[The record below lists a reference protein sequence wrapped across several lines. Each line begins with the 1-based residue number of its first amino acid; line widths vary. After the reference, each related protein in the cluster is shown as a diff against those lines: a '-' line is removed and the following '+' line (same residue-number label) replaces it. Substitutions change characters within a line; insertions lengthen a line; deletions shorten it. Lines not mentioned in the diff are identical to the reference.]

1 MRNVSG
7 KSDRI
12 YMCIDLKSF
21 YASVECAER
30 GLNPMTTNLVVAD
43 PERSTG
49 TLCLAVSPSM
59 KALGVRNRCRLYEIP
74 ENIEYIAAVPRMQL
88 YIDYA
93 VRIYGEY
100 LKYISP
106 DDIHVYSVDEAFFD
120 VTEYV
125 RRSGMTP
132 EQMARFLMGRV
143 EKCAGIRST
152 AGIGTNLYLAKVALD
167 ITAKHSP
174 KFIGYLD
181 EEKYREELWDHR
193 PLTDFW
199 RIGRGTAARL
209 DKLGIRTMREITRA
223 NEDTLYK
230 IFGIDAELLID
241 HAWGRESTT
250 MADIKG
256 YRSKSRSLSSGQVLL
271 RDYDYDEAR
280 LIVKEMADLVCLDM
294 VEKNIYTD
302 LLTLYV
308 GYSHTV
314 PIPSSGGS
322 IRLPRPTNADSLIIP
337 ALVRKY
343 NEIVVPGV
351 PIRRIGIGCENIVE
365 DEGQYQMSL
374 FDEGVTEETER
385 DRKIQEAVLEI
396 KARFGKNA
404 ILKGLNLEEAGTTR
418 ARNHQIGGHKSG
430 T

>member
-132 EQMARFLMGRV
+132 EQMAKFLMGRV

-250 MADIKG
+250 
-256 YRSKSRSLSSGQVLL
+256 RSKSRSLSSGQVLL

>member
-132 EQMARFLMGRV
+132 EQMAKFLMGRV

-152 AGIGTNLYLAKVALD
+152 AGIGPNLYLAQVALD

-396 KARFGKNA
+396 MARFGKNA

>member
-1 MRNVSG
+1 
-7 KSDRI
+7 
-12 YMCIDLKSF
+12 
-21 YASVECAER
+21 
-30 GLNPMTTNLVVAD
+30 
-43 PERSTG
+43 
-49 TLCLAVSPSM
+49 
-59 KALGVRNRCRLYEIP
+59 
-74 ENIEYIAAVPRMQL
+74 MQL

-132 EQMARFLMGRV
+132 EQMAKFLMGRV

-308 GYSHTV
+308 RYSHTV

-396 KARFGKNA
+396 MARFGKNA